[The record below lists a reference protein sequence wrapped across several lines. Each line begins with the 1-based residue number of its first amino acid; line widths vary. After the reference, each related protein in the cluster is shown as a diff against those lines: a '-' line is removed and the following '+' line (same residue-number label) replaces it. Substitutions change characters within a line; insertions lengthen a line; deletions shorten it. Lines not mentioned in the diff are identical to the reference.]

1 MTELLSA
8 LGTLSLGGSLV
19 IGILALLAHLSRTR
33 YAARWRCWVWLLLCL
48 RLAIPVSIQFPE
60 QTEIQRPIQL
70 PAPSNTVIYSY
81 QQIDPQPQQPIPPE
95 LPDNTQPVT
104 PAPTPDVTPPQNI
117 DEPAPKIEITLF
129 QAISIVWVIGV
140 VGMVAWFI
148 ISHIRF
154 LNYVRRWSRPAVD
167 PETIQSYNQVGDLL
181 GLDIRP
187 KLRLCSGLRAPML
200 AGIFRPTLL
209 LPEKGLTGDALV
221 YSLLHELTHY
231 KRRDIWLKTLAL
243 WVNAVHWFNPC
254 MWYMMRLVERDTEL
268 ACDEA
273 ALKKLPRE
281 EHGAYGKTIL
291 DAVERLKAAS

>member
-1 MTELLSA
+1 MTEFLTA

-19 IGILALLAHLSRTR
+19 IGVLALLAHFSRTR
-33 YAARWRCWVWLLLCL
+33 YAAHWRCWVWLLLCL
-48 RLAIPVSIQFPE
+48 RLAIPVSIE
-60 QTEIQRPIQL
+60 LSGQTEIQRPIQL

-81 QQIDPQPQQPIPPE
+81 QQIDPQPQQPVSPQP
-95 LPDNTQPVT
+95 NASQPVA
-104 PAPTPDVTPPQNI
+104 PAPVPDAAPPQNV
-117 DEPAPKIEITLF
+117 DEPAPKLEITLF
-129 QAISIVWVIGV
+129 QALSIVWIIGMA
-140 VGMVAWFI
+140 GMVMWFI
-148 ISHIRF
+148 ISHVRF
-154 LNYVRRWSRPAVD
+154 LRYVLRWSQPVD
-167 PETIQSYNQVGDLL
+167 SQTIQIYNQMGDLI
-181 GLDIRP
+181 GLHVRP
-187 KLRLCSGLRAPML
+187 TLRLCTGLKAPML

-209 LPEKGLTGDALV
+209 LPEEGLTGDALR